1 MIANKILQSNSPPT
15 KAHLTMKQLRLLLF
29 VVLIFS
35 CDDKE
40 DTIEEEFIA
49 PIIVPNGSEQYLNL
63 SLDNPS
69 LFLAKVSEE
78 GRVQWSV

>member
-1 MIANKILQSNSPPT
+1 MIANKILESNSPPT

-40 DTIEEEFIA
+40 DTIEKEFIA

-63 SLDNPS
+63 SSNFIFDQTET
-69 LFLAKVSEE
+69 LFICIYISHH
-78 GRVQWSV
+78 